1 MQSKPFADQL
11 PDLFVP
17 KPVSKGFI
25 AFAIRHPTMSFGAL
39 LLVLM
44 LLMALFAPWLG
55 TIDPTELAPVKRT
68 REPSAE
74 HWFGTDPVGRDIY
87 SRVLYGAR
95 VSLLVGFSVAVLA
108 SLAGLI
114 IGLLSGFLRK
124 VDGVLI
130 RVS

>member
-17 KPVSKGFI
+17 KPVSNGFI

-74 HWFGTDPVGRDIY
+74 HWFGTDAVGRDIY

-108 SLAGLI
+108 SLAGL
-114 IGLLSGFLRK
+114 S
-124 VDGVLI
+124 
-130 RVS
+130 